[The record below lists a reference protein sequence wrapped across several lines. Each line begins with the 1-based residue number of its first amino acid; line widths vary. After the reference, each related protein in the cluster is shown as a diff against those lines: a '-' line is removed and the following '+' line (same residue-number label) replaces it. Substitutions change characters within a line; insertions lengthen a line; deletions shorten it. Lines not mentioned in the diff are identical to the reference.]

1 MKKRSTYATEASTVY
16 RIFEIHKLN
25 EYNESQEKPTIVKK
39 EEEVK
44 KTKNRN

>member
-16 RIFEIHKLN
+16 RIFEVHELN
-25 EYNESQEKPTIVKK
+25 EYNEAQEKPIIVKK

-44 KTKNRN
+44 KNKNRN